1 MSHSPVFALDNLRC
15 MLRIDGLRR
24 EWGWDPV
31 RQPSV
36 RPGTDWGTQSVSWA
50 IIFIIWPFSTVWKSK
65 PPSVMRMLCCTWLLP
80 RGGISWC
87 WTRAQCSWGE
97 MEGEGGEGG
106 GRGRK
111 RGSQALR
118 LRWALF
124 TAIRDKCDSSLTEWI
139 SVVIRLTII
148 AIHDLFISNH
158 WPSSVLSATRGA
170 FDSLPGYRCRIRSV
184 SLLFSS

>member
-80 RGGISWC
+80 RGGISWR

-97 MEGEGGEGG
+97 MEGGEGGLGGGEGG
-106 GRGRK
+106 REGHRLSGWDEHS
-111 RGSQALR
+111 SQPSEINVTLHSPSGYQW
-118 LRWALF
+118 LYVLQSSQS
-124 TAIRDKCDSSLTEWI
+124 TICSSLTTGRRPFCQQLEELLI
-139 SVVIRLTII
+139 LCQVIV
-148 AIHDLFISNH
+148 A
-158 WPSSVLSATRGA
+158 G
-170 FDSLPGYRCRIRSV
+170 
-184 SLLFSS
+184 